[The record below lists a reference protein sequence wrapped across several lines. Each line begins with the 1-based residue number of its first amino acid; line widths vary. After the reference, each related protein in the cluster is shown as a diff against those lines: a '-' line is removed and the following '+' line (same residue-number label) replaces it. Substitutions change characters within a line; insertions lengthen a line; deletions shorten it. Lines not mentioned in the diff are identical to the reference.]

1 MDIVQTNYIL
11 RYVIPVVTFHDVWP
25 PDPELACAVH
35 RERLTGVRIDD
46 LSLGVGRQQP
56 SRAVAAALLCRVRG
70 RADGRALREPVPLQ
84 DLHLRVLV
92 PEPFDELLAER
103 RAAGEDLAQLAERQR
118 ASGLGCATMATRM
131 GGMSGR

>member
-1 MDIVQTNYIL
+1 M
-11 RYVIPVVTFHDVWP
+11 IPIVTFHDVWP
-25 PDPELACAVH
+25 PDPELAGAVH
-35 RERLTGVRIDD
+35 RQRRTGVRVDD

-84 DLHLRVLV
+84 HLHLRVLV
-92 PEPFDELLAER
+92 SEPLDDSLLSSAPPESTLRSWPS
-103 RAAGEDLAQLAERQR
+103 G
-118 ASGLGCATMATRM
+118 SGLGCATMATRM

>member
-1 MDIVQTNYIL
+1 M
-11 RYVIPVVTFHDVWP
+11 IPIVTFHDVWP

-46 LSLGVGRQQP
+46 LSLGVGREQP

-92 PEPFDELLAER
+92 PEPLDDSLLSSAPPESTLR
-103 RAAGEDLAQLAERQR
+103 SWPSG
-118 ASGLGCATMATRM
+118 SGLGCATMATRM
-131 GGMSGR
+131 GGTSGR